1 MKTELIKALSNLN
14 INSDSAEIIA
24 SEYISYLYFSQATCL
39 ASKFISSVSV
49 TIGLWSIAVTMYY
62 LFRFIVK
69 HCE

>member
-1 MKTELIKALSNLN
+1 MKAELIQALSNLN
-14 INSDSAEIIA
+14 INSGSAEIIA
-24 SEYISYLYFSQATCL
+24 SEYISYLYFSKA
-39 ASKFISSVSV
+39 ISSVSV